1 MSAASRILDKLF
13 FQIYFE
19 KKIGNSLNGLLTE
32 SEMKT
37 TDPEKVI
44 RVKNNESFLTP
55 DNWEHHKETF
65 FNQRL
70 ESYKCSYTTAEKIK
84 LELERLKVLTT
95 DTTDSRIL
103 KDRYRAFLLSQLE
116 QPAAAA
122 KPIKTLNEYFHNIQ
136 EDGKQVFFNELKAA
150 FPTEIGKNIKVI
162 IEELQSKRMLVIG
175 AREFKPFIEAL
186 ENEFG
191 RNIGSYQSIQN
202 VNDIHKDTSA
212 PLLEKLNPLII
223 KYKTI

>member
-1 MSAASRILDKLF
+1 MSIKQRILDKMF

-19 KKIGNSLNGLLTE
+19 KKIGNSLNSLLTE

-70 ESYKCSYTTAEKIK
+70 ESYKCSYTKAEKIN
-84 LELERLKVLTT
+84 LEVERLKVLTT

-103 KDRYRAFLLSQLE
+103 KDRYGAFLLSQLE

-122 KPIKTLNEYFHNIQ
+122 KRMKTLNEYFYNIR
-136 EDGKQVFFNELKAA
+136 EDGKQEFFNELKEA
-150 FPTEIGKNIKVI
+150 FPTEIGKSIKVI
-162 IEELQSKRMLVIG
+162 IDELQSKRMLVIG
-175 AREFKPFIEAL
+175 AREFKAFIEAL

-191 RNIGSYQSIQN
+191 RSIGKYQGIQN
-202 VNDIHKDTSA
+202 VKDIDKTTIE
-212 PLLEKLNPLII
+212 PLLIKLNPLII